1 MNYIICICF
10 YVNNNN
16 SFGSPIKTDQ
26 LTMNVTLL
34 ESVHNS
40 DSDTSSITEKPR
52 KSPKEIWKDKH
63 PESDVPESMG
73 KKWTPEEIKQ
83 LLSHIQSGVT
93 IEIIAGNHKR
103 SEGGIRSKLR
113 GIAYDMY
120 CKDLPMEEITMK
132 TGVSSADVMDT
143 VYRKNNLMEKKK
155 IPIKLPEVNN
165 VSSME
170 DRNSE
175 TIQNVYVEVQT
186 MKTEMRELKNNVKE
200 LIELL
205 QAIYEFGEE

>member
-1 MNYIICICF
+1 
-10 YVNNNN
+10 
-16 SFGSPIKTDQ
+16 
-26 LTMNVTLL
+26 MNVTLL

-40 DSDTSSITEKPR
+40 DSDTSSVTQQPR
-52 KSPKEIWKDKH
+52 KTPKEIWKDKH

-73 KKWTPEEIKQ
+73 KKWLPEEIAH
-83 LLSHIQSGVT
+83 LLSHIKSGVPLET
-93 IEIIAGNHKR
+93 IACNHKR

-120 CKDLPMEEITMK
+120 CKDIPMEEITIK

-143 VYRKNNLMEKKK
+143 VSRKNNLMEKKK
-155 IPIKLPEVNN
+155 IPIKVPVAVKNDA
-165 VSSME
+165 STE
-170 DRNSE
+170 DRSSE
-175 TIQNVYVEVQT
+175 TIQNMYVEVQT